1 MSKSPSELRLHW
13 PIVLACA
20 LGMGAGIAGIPF
32 YTIGLFVEPLQTE
45 FGWSRA
51 QVQFWFSLVLL
62 SGLLFVPMSGW
73 LMDRVGVRWVALPS
87 LLLVAIVYAITS
99 VFTTSLAVFYALAV
113 LLALAGA
120 GTSPLTWTRAVNG
133 WFDRQRGLAL
143 GITLTGTGVAAFLAP
158 MYVNK
163 VMALSDWRTA
173 YLALGAVALLALP
186 LVALALRE
194 PSAAEASTSAR
205 SGATLR
211 EALADRRF
219 WLIAVAF
226 FLIAAGIAG
235 AISNLFP
242 LLVDGGKS
250 AGEASRLMGLIGLS
264 VIGGR
269 LLAGFLLDRFWGP
282 AVAAIML
289 SLPALSAFVLAQ
301 PAPGDALL
309 PFAIVLLGL
318 AAGAE
323 FDFIAFLTSRY
334 FGLRHY
340 GKIYGLQYATFSA
353 GAAIASPTFAWV
365 YDSQGSYS
373 LAFYT
378 AAVFFLIGAGL
389 LLLLGPYSDAE
400 TQT

>member
-1 MSKSPSELRLHW
+1 MSKQPSELRLHW

-20 LGMGAGIAGIPF
+20 IGMGAGTAGIPF
-32 YTIGLFVEPLQTE
+32 YTVGLFVEPLQVE

-51 QVQFWFSLVLL
+51 QVQGWFSLILL
-62 SGLLFVPMSGW
+62 SGLICVPISGW

-87 LLLVAIVYAITS
+87 LLLVALVYAVTGLY
-99 VFTTSLAVFYALAV
+99 TNSLAVFYALAV
-113 LLALAGA
+113 LLAIAGA

-133 WFDRQRGLAL
+133 WFDKQRGLAL

-158 MYVNK
+158 MYVSE
-163 VMALSDWRTA
+163 VIERSDWRTA
-173 YLALGAVALLALP
+173 YLALGAVALVALP
-186 LVALALRE
+186 LVALVLRE
-194 PSAAEASTSAR
+194 PTAAEANVSAK

-211 EALADRRF
+211 EALSDRRF

-242 LLVDGGKS
+242 LLRDAGKS
-250 AGEASRLMGLIGLS
+250 AAEASKLMGLIGLS

-282 AVAAIML
+282 AVAAVML

-301 PAPGDALL
+301 PAPADALL

-334 FGLRHY
+334 FGLLHY
-340 GKIYGLQYATFSA
+340 GKIYGLQFAAFSA
-353 GAAIASPTFAWV
+353 GAALAAPTFALV
-365 YDSQGSYS
+365 HDSQGSYA

-389 LLLLGPYSDAE
+389 LLLLGPYSDSE
-400 TQT
+400 PGS